1 MVLPLHICL
10 EFLIKS
16 AIRND
21 ERKGSVTMS
30 IERARA
36 YLKEFGMEERIMELA
51 ESSATVELAA
61 EALHCEPERIAKTLS
76 FLIVAAGDARI
87 DNHKYKTTFGTK
99 AKMIPAAAV
108 EDYIGHAVGGVC
120 PFGIKEGIKVYL
132 DESLKKF
139 ETVFPACGSGNSAI
153 ELTIPELEQCS
164 GYSEWVNVCKEE

>member
-76 FLIVAAGDARI
+76 FLMG
-87 DNHKYKTTFGTK
+87 
-99 AKMIPAAAV
+99 
-108 EDYIGHAVGGVC
+108 E
-120 PFGIKEGIKVYL
+120 
-132 DESLKKF
+132 
-139 ETVFPACGSGNSAI
+139 
-153 ELTIPELEQCS
+153 
-164 GYSEWVNVCKEE
+164 